1 MKDEIILKVS
11 NLSAGYGEQSA
22 VENLSFQ
29 LRLGEILCLAGE
41 SGSGKSTV
49 LKALLSMPEIHVSSG
64 EIHLFGTDLQT
75 LSEKKRRSY
84 CTEKMGMVFQSPG
97 ASFNPIR
104 SYQKQFVETLKSH
117 GKYDAAAFL
126 SQAEAAFAKVDL
138 KDARRLLRACP
149 YALSGGMNQR
159 MALAL
164 VMLLGQEILLCD
176 EPTSALDATTALQV
190 ARELKKLRDENGISQ
205 ILVTHN
211 LAMAGFLADRIGIM
225 YQGSLVELGETD
237 HILHQPKHP
246 YTKSLLEA
254 IPHLSGELPSG
265 EPMDMLGGA
274 HDKTE
279 KAHAEKGGRS

>member
-11 NLSAGYGEQSA
+11 NLSAGYGEQIA
-22 VENLSFQ
+22 VSNLSFQ
-29 LRLGEILCLAGE
+29 LHRGEILCLAGE
-41 SGSGKSTV
+41 SGSGKSTI
-49 LKALLSMPEIHVSSG
+49 LKALLSMPEIHVSKG
-64 EIHLFGTDLQT
+64 EIHLLGTDLQS

-104 SYQKQFVETLKSH
+104 SYQKQFIETLKSH
-117 GKYDAAAFL
+117 GKYDKALFL

-138 KDARRLLRACP
+138 KDVRRLLRECP

-164 VMLLGQEILLCD
+164 AMLLGQEILLCD

-190 ARELKKLRDENGISQ
+190 AQELKKLRDENGISQ
-205 ILVTHN
+205 IIVTHN

-225 YQGSLVELGETD
+225 YQGSLVELGEAD
-237 HILHQPKHP
+237 QILHQPKHP

-265 EPMDMLGGA
+265 EPMDALGGA

-279 KAHAEKGGRS
+279 KAHAEKGGQP

>member
-29 LRLGEILCLAGE
+29 LRLGEILCLAGD

-49 LKALLSMPEIHVSSG
+49 LKALLFMPEIHVSSG

-75 LSEKKRRSY
+75 LSEKKHRSY

-104 SYQKQFVETLKSH
+104 TYQKQFVETLKSH
-117 GKYDAAAFL
+117 GKYDAAAFH

-138 KDARRLLRACP
+138 KDARRLLLACP

-164 VMLLGQEILLCD
+164 AMLLGQEILLCD

-225 YQGSLVELGETD
+225 YQGRLVELGETD
-237 HILHQPKHP
+237 QILRQPKHP
-246 YTKSLLEA
+246 YTKSLLKA
-254 IPHLSGELPSG
+254 IP
-265 EPMDMLGGA
+265 PMQ
-274 HDKTE
+274 KKE
-279 KAHAEKGGRS
+279 GGRNDS